1 MHAGPRRRS
10 KRTRIHQTL
19 SCGVNPVLMHDPSGR
34 DVGMDATANTSAN
47 MLEQRSNSSERCL
60 SCHIAALIVHARHD
74 PRSFNARSRILIGAW
89 LKNGRRSWC
98 DDVATLPTLREAN
111 RSAAT
116 SCRSKSAVSLV
127 RSPQTANSSRLSHM
141 DHNVTALERAFQ
153 LAKSGDCSSV
163 ADLKTRLR
171 SEGYATTQIVGG
183 TINKQ
188 LSALIEAARKSS
200 QS

>member
-1 MHAGPRRRS
+1 MTTPTKKAVRVVMHAGPRRRS

-127 RSPQTANSSRLSHM
+127 RSPQTANSCMLAIWITTSRHWSVRSNLPNRASASLSP
-141 DHNVTALERAFQ
+141 T
-153 LAKSGDCSSV
+153 
-163 ADLKTRLR
+163 
-171 SEGYATTQIVGG
+171 
-183 TINKQ
+183 
-188 LSALIEAARKSS
+188 
-200 QS
+200 